1 MGISQQAGLAATD
14 RDAGW
19 GDHEYPDRVCDLCFY
34 PDDLGRQKSA
44 FQFNEVWRACG
55 RQYPDEN
62 RI

>member
-34 PDDLGRQKSA
+34 PDDLGRQKST
-44 FQFNEVWRACG
+44 FQFNEIRGACRG
-55 RQYPDEN
+55 
-62 RI
+62 